1 MAKMKSKKVLKNGN
15 GDVAAFIYV
24 GKLLK
29 RNAPENLNVFFPG
42 LNLGFGKWISPMRFL
57 PNKII

>member
-29 RNAPENLNVFFPG
+29 RNAPKNLNVFFPG
-42 LNLGFGKWISPMRFL
+42 LNLGFGK
-57 PNKII
+57 